1 MKLVENVD
9 YYIDERSGLMILTSH
24 YLEKRGY
31 CCGSGCRHC
40 CYWPRYTKGSIEI
53 KLDNDLKKSKKI

>member
-31 CCGSGCRHC
+31 CCGNKCKHC
-40 CYWPRYTKGSIEI
+40 PYEPLHVKSNTKL
-53 KLDNDLKKSKKI
+53 KDKKSGESS